1 MRISTDSF
9 VLLNR
14 FLIASSPF
22 LKGDYMDSEEKKIVG
37 MEVKIPDCVDK
48 TIENLTSP
56 LSKSVGTTLA
66 DLWYLVFG
74 SVNTFAEKK
83 RIVQAKSLEDFKSN
97 LEKRIETI
105 PEDKRIMP
113 DTQIVG
119 GALYDSRFCV
129 DKDEL
134 RNMFENLIASSLN
147 SDTALDVHP
156 SFSGI
161 IRQMTCKDAQTLAK
175 FKSKPRLPIVNY
187 VYVLASDA
195 GTVPA
200 FQNIISVDTAYNCQK
215 ESVSLECLQ
224 SFGLITINFSRHF
237 SDSTMYD
244 ALISSPL
251 FLTTQAAVK
260 NQLETHPTA
269 IDLTYQKGIAFL
281 TDLGRCFLSVCM
293 P

>member
-1 MRISTDSF
+1 
-9 VLLNR
+9 
-14 FLIASSPF
+14 
-22 LKGDYMDSEEKKIVG
+22 MDSEEKKIVG

-83 RIVQAKSLEDFKSN
+83 RIVQAKSLEDFKNN

-147 SDTALDVHP
+147 SSND
-156 SFSGI
+156 
-161 IRQMTCKDAQTLAK
+161 M
-175 FKSKPRLPIVNY
+175 
-187 VYVLASDA
+187 
-195 GTVPA
+195 
-200 FQNIISVDTAYNCQK
+200 
-215 ESVSLECLQ
+215 
-224 SFGLITINFSRHF
+224 
-237 SDSTMYD
+237 
-244 ALISSPL
+244 
-251 FLTTQAAVK
+251 
-260 NQLETHPTA
+260 
-269 IDLTYQKGIAFL
+269 
-281 TDLGRCFLSVCM
+281 
-293 P
+293 

>member
-1 MRISTDSF
+1 
-9 VLLNR
+9 
-14 FLIASSPF
+14 
-22 LKGDYMDSEEKKIVG
+22 MDSEENKVVG
-37 MEVKIPDCVDK
+37 VEVKVPDCVDK
-48 TIENLTSP
+48 TLESLTAP
-56 LSKSVGTTLA
+56 LAKSAGTTLA
-66 DLWYLVFG
+66 DLWYLAFG
-74 SVNTFAEKK
+74 SISTFAEKK
-83 RIVQAKSLEDFKSN
+83 RIIQAKALENFKNN

-105 PEDKRIMP
+105 PEDKRVVP

-134 RNMFENLIASSLN
+134 RSMFENLIASSLS
-147 SDTALDVHP
+147 SDTVSNVHP

-175 FKSKPRLPIVNY
+175 FKNNHRLPIVNY
-187 VYVLASDA
+187 VYVLDSDA

-200 FQNIISVDTAYNCQK
+200 FRNVISADTVSNCQK

-237 SDSTMYD
+237 TDNTMYD
-244 ALISSPL
+244 SLVSSL
-251 FLTTQAAVK
+251 FFLSVQAAVK
-260 NQLETHPTA
+260 SHLETQPTA
-269 IDLTYQKGIAFL
+269 IDLSYQKGLVSL
-281 TDLGRCFLSVCM
+281 TDLGQRFLSVCM